1 MSPAEFET
9 YFHADVRDTAKL
21 MAGAGVK
28 PD

>member
-9 YFHADVRDTAKL
+9 VFHADVLDTAKL